1 MTRAGTIALV
11 GRPNVG
17 KSTLMNALVGERLSI
32 VSPKAQT
39 TRHRVMGVLTRGDNQ
54 YVFVDTPGQADIQG
68 KALNR
73 LLDRTAISAMADVD
87 VTLWVVEPRH
97 WTPADDQMLV
107 RMQRARPGVLGLI
120 LSKVDQIKDK
130 SSLLP
135 EIGRLHA
142 LIKPDFLVPLSA
154 AKKDNLEAL
163 FSELD
168 QRLPEGPWLYDE
180 DTLTPHSA
188 EFLVAEHI
196 RQQLFLRLN
205 KELPYAT
212 TVTIDRMSQGDLGNE
227 VHATIWV
234 NRPSHKGIVIG
245 KQGQG
250 LKAIGQSARE
260 RLQSLFDQTFD
271 IHLWVKVREGWA
283 DHEDSLRT
291 FGYGATE

>member
-1 MTRAGTIALV
+1 MTRAGTVALV

-17 KSTLMNALVGERLSI
+17 KSTLMNALLGERLSI

-39 TRHRVMGVLTRGDNQ
+39 TRHRVMGVLTRADSQ

-87 VTLWVVEPRH
+87 VTLWVVEPRR
-97 WTPADDQMLV
+97 WTSADDQMLA
-107 RMQRARPGVLGLI
+107 RMQRARPGNLGLI

-130 SSLLP
+130 SALLP

-142 LIKPDFLVPLSA
+142 LIQPDFLVPLSA
-154 AKKDNLEAL
+154 TKGDNLEAL

-168 QRLPEGPWLYDE
+168 QRLPEGPWLYDA

-212 TVTIDRMSQGDLGNE
+212 TVTIDRMSQSDHGNE

-260 RLQSLFDQTFD
+260 RLQALFDQPFD

-283 DHEDSLRT
+283 DHEDSLRA

>member
-1 MTRAGTIALV
+1 MALV

-17 KSTLMNALVGERLSI
+17 KSTLMNALLGERLSI

-39 TRHRVMGVLTRGDNQ
+39 TRHRVMGVLTRADSQ

-87 VTLWVVEPRH
+87 VTLWVVEPRR
-97 WTPADDQMLV
+97 WTSADDQMLA
-107 RMQRARPGVLGLI
+107 RMQRARPGNLGLI

-130 SSLLP
+130 SALLP

-142 LIKPDFLVPLSA
+142 LIQPDFLVPLSA
-154 AKKDNLEAL
+154 TKGDNLEAL

-168 QRLPEGPWLYDE
+168 QRLPEGPWLYDA

-212 TVTIDRMSQGDLGNE
+212 TVTIDRMSQSDHGNE

-260 RLQSLFDQTFD
+260 RLQGLFDQSFD

-283 DHEDSLRT
+283 DHEDSLRA

>member
-1 MTRAGTIALV
+1 MTRAGTVALV

-17 KSTLMNALVGERLSI
+17 KSTLMNALLGERLSI

-39 TRHRVMGVLTRGDNQ
+39 TRHRVMGVLTRADSQ

-87 VTLWVVEPRH
+87 VTLWVVEPRR
-97 WTPADDQMLV
+97 WTSADDQMLA
-107 RMQRARPGVLGLI
+107 RMQRARPGNLGLI

-130 SSLLP
+130 SALLP
-135 EIGRLHA
+135 EIGRLHP
-142 LIKPDFLVPLSA
+142 LIQPDFLVPLSA
-154 AKKDNLEAL
+154 TKGDNLEAL

-168 QRLPEGPWLYDE
+168 QRLPEGPWLYDT

-212 TVTIDRMSQGDLGNE
+212 TVTIDRMSQSDHGNE

-260 RLQSLFDQTFD
+260 RLQGLFDQSFD

-283 DHEDSLRT
+283 DHEDSLRA

>member
-1 MTRAGTIALV
+1 MKRAGTIALV

-17 KSTLMNALVGERLSI
+17 KSTLMNALLGERLSI

-39 TRHRVMGVLTRGDNQ
+39 TRHRVMGVLTREHNQ

-87 VTLWVVEPRH
+87 ITLWVVEPRR
-97 WTPADDQMLV
+97 WTAADDQMLV
-107 RMQRARPGVLGLI
+107 RMQRARPGTLGLI
-120 LSKVDQIKDK
+120 VSKVDQIKDK
-130 SSLLP
+130 TTLLP
-135 EIGRLHA
+135 ELGRLHA

-154 AKKDNLEAL
+154 TKGDNLDAL

-168 QRLPEGPWLYDE
+168 AHLPQGPWLYDE

-212 TVTIDRMSQGDLGNE
+212 TVTIDQMQQDEAGYQ

-250 LKAIGQSARE
+250 LKAIGQTARE
-260 RLQSLFDQTFD
+260 RLQGLFDQPFD
-271 IHLWVKVREGWA
+271 IQLWVKVREGWA
-283 DHEDSLRT
+283 DHEDSLRA

>member
-1 MTRAGTIALV
+1 MTRAGTVALV

-17 KSTLMNALVGERLSI
+17 KSTLMNALLGERLSI

-39 TRHRVMGVLTRGDNQ
+39 TRHRVMGVLTRADSQ

-87 VTLWVVEPRH
+87 VTLWVVEPRR
-97 WTPADDQMLV
+97 WTSADDQMLA
-107 RMQRARPGVLGLI
+107 RMQRARPGNLGLI

-130 SSLLP
+130 SALLP

-142 LIKPDFLVPLSA
+142 LIQPDFLVPLSA
-154 AKKDNLEAL
+154 TKGDNLEAL

-168 QRLPEGPWLYDE
+168 QRLPEGPWLYDA

-212 TVTIDRMSQGDLGNE
+212 TVTIDRMSQSDHGNE

-260 RLQSLFDQTFD
+260 RLQGLFDQSFD

-283 DHEDSLRT
+283 DHEDSLRA